1 MEKNKI
7 KSKPTISICDASNKP
22 KYWMQMYDSLS
33 SNNISFEVIYVG
45 PKSPEFV
52 LPDNFKFIYS
62 TVKPAQAVEIACRN
76 ARGEFLIH
84 FPDDITLS
92 KWGLDILYETY
103 LKYSD
108 EKIMVSCMPYQNGKL
123 LKKGHDNFIPYNFET
138 PRIPLQALFNK
149 KIWDRLGGIDKNFIS
164 SLWDVDMAMRII
176 EIGGSMI
183 HCEDVI
189 SNEYVTDR
197 ERERRLIGKKLGGV
211 SDRKYL
217 HKAWVIGKNK
227 MSKKAWATGDNKM
240 SKKRLIPSISF
251 ISKKI
256 LERSERPRGEWK

>member
-1 MEKNKI
+1 MKKD
-7 KSKPTISICDASNKP
+7 KPIISVCDMAKRP
-22 KYWMQMYDSLS
+22 QYWMKMYNSLC
-33 SNNISFEVIYVG
+33 SNDIPFEVIYVG
-45 PKSPEFV
+45 PKSPKFT

-62 TVKPAQAVEIACRN
+62 KVKPAQAAEIASR
-76 ARGEFLIH
+76 RSTGEFLIH
-84 FPDDITLS
+84 IPDDHTLS
-92 KWGLDILYETY
+92 KGALDILYKTY
-103 LKYSD
+103 LRYLD
-108 EKIMVSCMPYQNGKL
+108 EKIVVSCVMNQNRKPI
-123 LKKGHDNFIPYNFET
+123 KKGLDNFILYNLET

-251 ISKKI
+251 KSKKI